1 MIKDWWIGEEKPGNC
16 AVSCYWCYRWGL
28 TAELM
33 GTSFSF
39 AHEASYP
46 LSGLGR
52 KQEARTGC
60 CLFSRLGFLHA
71 VKNIDWNGWKLIVYL
86 GLTGPPMEK
95 KVVLALPVTWHEE
108 NRDTFIPRNL
118 SVLVTENEELW
129 FQSHSQGR
137 IQSKWLSSCSLSPY
151 FQGCVSKC
159 WLSLV
164 ESKGSSHVPLPQ
176 YCPCLCK
183 SRWVLVARCKNIRM
197 EEK

>member
-1 MIKDWWIGEEKPGNC
+1 MLWAVTDVTGGVWLLSSWAHLSLLHMRPVTLFQAWEGSRRPGQ
-16 AVSCYWCYRWGL
+16 AVV
-28 TAELM
+28 
-33 GTSFSF
+33 FS
-39 AHEASYP
+39 P
-46 LSGLGR
+46 W
-52 KQEARTGC
+52 
-60 CLFSRLGFLHA
+60 LGFLHA

-86 GLTGPPMEK
+86 GLKGPPMEK

-108 NRDTFIPRNL
+108 NRDTFIPRNH

-151 FQGCVSKC
+151 FQGYVSKC
-159 WLSLV
+159 WLLLV